1 MQFTYN
7 LQKLEETLYD
17 FYRVTGVSITFYS
30 AEFKALKQKST
41 KPTRYCSMVG
51 SAKGS
56 DSCFRSTI
64 ALLRLCE
71 ERREPVRHICDAG
84 LVDIA
89 VPLLYAGSIMGYLM
103 LGQIRREEAFPA
115 VTFAPTL
122 DRSVLE
128 SLYRELPCLDEESI
142 ESIMHI
148 AVMLTKYILLENMIK
163 PRTNSAAEAVATFIE
178 AHLAEKLTVARIARH
193 VHLSPSGI
201 YKCIHAVYGCTVS
214 SYITARRVER
224 SLSLLSAGEQSVE
237 EIAGLLGFSSAA
249 YFCRCFKKEQGVSPL
264 QYRQMQQ
271 GLSHFGMTAN
281 KKE

>member
-7 LQKLEETLYD
+7 LEKLEEALYD

-30 AEFKALKQKST
+30 TEFKALKQKST
-41 KPTRYCSMVG
+41 QPTRYCSMVG
-51 SAKGS
+51 SVKGS
-56 DSCFRSTI
+56 DSCFRSTN

-71 ERREPVRHICDAG
+71 QRREPVRHICDAG

-115 VTFAPTL
+115 VTFDPSL
-122 DRSVLE
+122 DRAVLE
-128 SLYRELPCLDEESI
+128 SLYRELPCLDEEAI
-142 ESIMHI
+142 GAIMHI

-163 PRTNSAAEAVATFIE
+163 PKTNSAAEAVAAFIE
-178 AHLAEKLTVARIARH
+178 AHLTEKLTVARIARH

-214 SYITARRVER
+214 TYITLRRIER
-224 SLSLLSAGEQSVE
+224 ALPLLEESEQSIE
-237 EIAGLLGFSSAA
+237 EIAGLLGFSSTA
-249 YFCRCFKKEQGVSPL
+249 YFSRCFKKEKGVSPL
-264 QYRQMQQ
+264 QYRQKQQ
-271 GLSHFGMTAN
+271 
-281 KKE
+281 E

>member
-41 KPTRYCSMVG
+41 QPTRYCSMVG
-51 SAKGS
+51 SVKGS
-56 DSCFRSTI
+56 DSCFRSTN
-64 ALLRLCE
+64 ALLHLCE
-71 ERREPVRHICDAG
+71 QRREPVRHICDAG

-115 VTFAPTL
+115 VTFDPSL
-122 DRSVLE
+122 DRAVLE
-128 SLYRELPCLDEESI
+128 SLYRELPCLDEEAI
-142 ESIMHI
+142 GAIMHI

-163 PRTNSAAEAVATFIE
+163 PKTNSAAEAVAAFIE
-178 AHLAEKLTVARIARH
+178 AHLTEKLTVARIARH

-201 YKCIHAVYGCTVS
+201 YKCIHAAYGCTVS

-237 EIAGLLGFSSAA
+237 EIAGLLGFSSGA
-249 YFCRCFKKEQGVSPL
+249 YFCRCFKKEKGVSPL
-264 QYRQMQQ
+264 QYRQMQ
-271 GLSHFGMTAN
+271 
-281 KKE
+281 KE